1 MKFNLDRNAK
11 IKILLIL
18 AIIVAAPYF
27 APFAIDFI
35 IVADFM
41 GLEALL
47 VFLFVYSKSA
57 FSAIHSRFSE
67 LKSSVAATALL
78 VAELHIFKPRIYTTH
93 ATASAVLAI
102 FACSIFLACVVWL
115 PAIMMSM
122 RYIS

>member
-1 MKFNLDRNAK
+1 MKFDRNAK
-11 IKILLIL
+11 IKILLIVAL
-18 AIIVAAPYF
+18 IIAAPYF

-47 VFLFVYSKSA
+47 IFLLVYSKSA
-57 FSAIHSRFSE
+57 FLVVQSRLLEF
-67 LKSSVAATALL
+67 KSSIAATALL
-78 VAELHIFKPRIYTTH
+78 VAALPLFTPRIYITH
-93 ATASAVLAI
+93 ATASTVLAI

-115 PAIMMSM
+115 PVMMMSM

>member
-1 MKFNLDRNAK
+1 MKFDRNAK
-11 IKILLIL
+11 IKILLIVAL
-18 AIIVAAPYF
+18 IIAAPYF

-47 VFLFVYSKSA
+47 IFLLVYSKSA
-57 FSAIHSRFSE
+57 FLVVQSRLMEF
-67 LKSSVAATALL
+67 KSSIAATALL
-78 VAELHIFKPRIYTTH
+78 VAALPLFTPRIYITH
-93 ATASAVLAI
+93 ATASTVLAI

-115 PAIMMSM
+115 PVMMMSM